1 MKIKWTL
8 FIIFLLITTLVV
20 FYCAHKVAPTGG
32 PEDKTPP
39 RIVKN
44 FPNADSVGV
53 RRLNYIEIEFD
64 ETIRQSTLLGNYWIV
79 PEVNGGLEVKW
90 KGGKKVRFYMPDSL
104 AKNQTYVFTLGTGVK
119 DMHNN
124 ALEAPFQLAFSTG
137 KKLDNGLITGSVYAD
152 KKVQDVFIYGYPI
165 LPQTDLDS
173 LLFREAKYYTQI
185 DVKGNYRL
193 NYLPYGTYRV
203 VALKDEDYNYI
214 YNKGTDLIGIPFTD
228 VSLDSIE
235 SSFQDLNFF
244 LIEEDSIGPDIRSID
259 TVSRREIKIE
269 FNEPVQWSRFD
280 IEINDTSG
288 NLISRPIAFSFDRST
303 KTSVKAYFKDLPEK
317 TPAILYLSGAKD
329 LSGNPSKPAVLQK
342 NFFTPTRP
350 DTLKPQLLGFIPQS
364 NSSGITYNTTISVS
378 FNTPVDSL
386 AFRDSFTLWNEDS
399 VSVPGTLNYS
409 DLSNLEFV
417 PDTLL
422 RSDIQYTITME
433 LSYLLDLFGRH
444 FPDTTIISTFKTEDL
459 ANLGEISGNVY
470 VPDSSWEKALVWA
483 KPLRGTQEYSVE
495 SPVVNPYQINYLPAS
510 SYLMNCVI
518 DVNDNGIWDKGETSP
533 WHFAEPYTTL
543 PDTVRV
549 RKRWTTKGINI
560 AFIFRKSE

>member
-1 MKIKWTL
+1 MKIKSTF
-8 FIIFLLITTLVV
+8 FIIFLSIITLSVL
-20 FYCAHKVAPTGG
+20 YCAHKVAPTGG

-39 RIVKN
+39 LIVKN
-44 FPNADSVGV
+44 FPNADSVGI
-53 RRLNYIEIEFD
+53 RKLNYIEIDFSEA
-64 ETIRQSTLLGNYWIV
+64 IRQSTLLGNYWIV
-79 PEVNGGLEVKW
+79 PEVGGGLEVKW
-90 KGGKKVRFYMPDSL
+90 KGGKKVRFYLPDSL

-137 KKLDNGLITGSVYAD
+137 KKLDNGLITGAVYAD

-193 NYLPYGTYRV
+193 SYLPYGTYRV
-203 VALKDEDYNYI
+203 IALKDEDYNYI
-214 YNKGTDLIGIPFTD
+214 YDKGTDLIGIPFTD
-228 VSLDSIE
+228 VLLDSIGP
-235 SSFQDLNFF
+235 SFQDLNFF

-269 FNEPVQWSRFD
+269 FNEPVQWSRFN
-280 IEINDTSG
+280 IEIDDSSG

-303 KTSVKAYFKDLPEK
+303 KTLVEAYFRDLPGK
-317 TPAILYLSGAKD
+317 MPAILYLSGAKD
-329 LSGNPSKPAVLQK
+329 LSGNPSKPVVLQK
-342 NFFTPTRP
+342 SFITPTRP
-350 DTLKPQLLGFIPQS
+350 DTLKPQLMGINPQS
-364 NSSGITYNTTISVS
+364 KSSGITYNATVSVS

-399 VSVPGTLNYS
+399 VSVPGTLNYK
-409 DLSNLEFV
+409 DLSNPEFI

-433 LSYLLDLFGRH
+433 LSYLLDLFGRR
-444 FPDTTIISTFKTEDL
+444 FPDTTITSTFRTEDL

-470 VPDSSWEKALVWA
+470 VPDSSWKEAIVQA
-483 KPLRGTQEYSVE
+483 KSLKGTQEYSVE
-495 SPVVNPYQINYLPAS
+495 DPVVNPYQINYLPAG
-510 SYLMNCVI
+510 SYLMDCVI
-518 DVNDNGIWDKGETSP
+518 DVNDNGVWDKGETSP
-533 WHFAEPYTTL
+533 WHFAEPYTIL

-560 AFIFRKSE
+560 AFIFRKSK

>member
-1 MKIKWTL
+1 ML
-8 FIIFLLITTLVV
+8 SVL
-20 FYCAHKVAPTGG
+20 YCAHKVAPTGG

-39 RIVKN
+39 QIIKN
-44 FPNADSVGV
+44 FPNADSVGI
-53 RRLNYIEIEFD
+53 RKLNYIEIEFD
-64 ETIRQSTLLGNYWIV
+64 EAIRQSTLLGNYWIV

-90 KGGKKVRFYMPDSL
+90 KGGKKVRFYVPDSL

-165 LPQTDLDS
+165 VPQTDLDS

-193 NYLPYGTYRV
+193 NYLPYGAYRV
-203 VALKDEDYNYI
+203 IALKDEDYNYI

-269 FNEPVQWSRFD
+269 FNEPVQWSGFD

-350 DTLKPQLLGFIPQS
+350 DTL
-364 NSSGITYNTTISVS
+364 
-378 FNTPVDSL
+378 
-386 AFRDSFTLWNEDS
+386 
-399 VSVPGTLNYS
+399 
-409 DLSNLEFV
+409 
-417 PDTLL
+417 L

-459 ANLGEISGNVY
+459 ANLGEISGNVD
-470 VPDSSWEKALVWA
+470 VPDSSWKKSIVWA
-483 KPLRGTQEYSVE
+483 KPLRGTQDYSVE
-495 SPVVNPYQINYLPAS
+495 GPVVNPYQINYLPAS
-510 SYLMNCVI
+510 SYLMDCVI